1 MNTHGHAHNPYA
13 RVWAEAEEALVSE
26 IRRVHALGVEVDAA
40 RRGLHWRGGSA
51 DRFHSRA
58 HARHEDLH
66 NHNDTLRYL
75 LSLVRIAAAQHPAKG
90 VVQ

>member
-1 MNTHGHAHNPYA
+1 MNAHRQAHNPDA
-13 RVWAEAEEALVSE
+13 RVWEEAEQALEAE
-26 IRRVHALGVEVDAA
+26 IRRIHALGVEVDAA

-66 NHNDTLRYL
+66 AHNDTLRYL
-75 LSLVRIAAAQHPAKG
+75 LSLVRIAQELRPAKG
-90 VVQ
+90 AGR